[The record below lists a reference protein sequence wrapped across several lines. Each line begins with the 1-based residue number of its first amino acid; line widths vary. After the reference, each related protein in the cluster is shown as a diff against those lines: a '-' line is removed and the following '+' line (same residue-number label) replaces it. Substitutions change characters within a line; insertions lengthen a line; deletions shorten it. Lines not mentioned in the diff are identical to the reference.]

1 LRHWLASGD
10 IDPNRDVEIVVIPPP
25 EMVSN
30 LMTGEISGYCVGEP
44 WNSRAIQEHAGFI
57 VATDL
62 DIWPNHPEKV
72 LGVREDWAQQ
82 YPNAHLALVKA
93 LLEACQFCHAAENRD
108 QVLEII
114 SKPQYLNRDP
124 KFVRPGFAG
133 PLPMGTGK
141 SLYLTDFNQFL
152 LDNMPRLDEQT
163 WILAQMARWGM
174 APFPQNYQEIL
185 DRVVQT
191 GVYQEAANDLEIAIA
206 PTSMAPITFVDG
218 TTFDP
223 SDPLQFL
230 ASAKF
235 SQLTDM
241 AHVNC

>member
-1 LRHWLASGD
+1 
-10 IDPNRDVEIVVIPPP
+10 VI
-25 EMVSN
+25 SQ
-30 LMTGEISGYCVGEP
+30 S
-44 WNSRAIQEHAGFI
+44 
-57 VATDL
+57 
-62 DIWPNHPEKV
+62 
-72 LGVREDWAQQ
+72 
-82 YPNAHLALVKA
+82 
-93 LLEACQFCHAAENRD
+93 
-108 QVLEII
+108 
-114 SKPQYLNRDP
+114 QYLNRDP

-230 ASAKF
+230 AIAKF

-241 AHVNC
+241 AYVNR